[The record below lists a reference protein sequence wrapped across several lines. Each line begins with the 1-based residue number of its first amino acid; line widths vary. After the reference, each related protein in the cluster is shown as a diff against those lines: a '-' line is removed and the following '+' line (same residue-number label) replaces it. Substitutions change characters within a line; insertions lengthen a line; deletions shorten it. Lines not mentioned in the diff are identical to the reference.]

1 LTVSILESSPFGE
14 EMARSR
20 DLLRTSTA
28 AVLSF
33 GLITASLSSA
43 PIPRAATP
51 FGTVVSA
58 DRAHVGTAAASVGT
72 TVVSGDS
79 LDTEKFGSLQV
90 RAGAARLLLSSASHV
105 TWAMED
111 GGASATLMNGTAM
124 FSAANPKAFTLY
136 AMAAQIRPN
145 GDGPTIGSVQ
155 ILSPKEL
162 AVSCT
167 RGSLAISVDDD
178 TKVVAEGT
186 AYRVV
191 LDPDDPAAQ
200 DPNNPPPVQGRPKK
214 SGRNR
219 FLMFLIIFGGAAAA
233 VGLFFAL
240 ESPDKP

>member
-1 LTVSILESSPFGE
+1 
-14 EMARSR
+14 
-20 DLLRTSTA
+20 
-28 AVLSF
+28 
-33 GLITASLSSA
+33 
-43 PIPRAATP
+43 
-51 FGTVVSA
+51 
-58 DRAHVGTAAASVGT
+58 VGSAAASVGT

-79 LDTEKFGSLQV
+79 LDTDKFGTLQV
-90 RAGAARLLLSSASHV
+90 RAGAARLMLSSASHV
-105 TWAMED
+105 TWAMEE
-111 GGASATLMNGTAM
+111 GGAAATLMNGTAT
-124 FSAANPKAFTLY
+124 FSTANAKAFTLH
-136 AMAAQIRPN
+136 AVNAQIRPN

-167 RGSLAISVDDD
+167 RGSLAISVEDD

-191 LDPDDPAAQ
+191 LDPDDPQTQ
-200 DPNNPPPVQGRPKK
+200 DTNSPPPLQGKPKK

-219 FLMFLIIFGGAAAA
+219 FLMYLIIFGGAAAA

>member
-1 LTVSILESSPFGE
+1 
-14 EMARSR
+14 MARLR
-20 DLLRTSTA
+20 DLLRTTTA

-33 GLITASLSSA
+33 GLITASLSNASGS
-43 PIPRAATP
+43 RAATP
-51 FGTVVSA
+51 AFGTVVSA

-79 LDTEKFGSLQV
+79 LDTDKFGSLQV
-90 RAGAARLLLSSASHV
+90 RAGAARLMLSSASHV

-124 FSAANPKAFTLY
+124 FSTATAKAFTLH
-136 AMAAQIRPN
+136 AVNAQIRPN
-145 GDGPTIGSVQ
+145 SDGPTIGSVQ
-155 ILSPKEL
+155 MLGPKEL

-178 TKVVAEGT
+178 TKVVTEGT

-191 LDPDDPAAQ
+191 LDPDDPSQTQ
-200 DPNNPPPVQGRPKK
+200 DPNNPGPVQGRPKK

-219 FLMFLIIFGGAAAA
+219 FLMYLIIFGGAAAA
-233 VGLFFAL
+233 VGLFFAF